1 MSSVSDFVTS
11 GTIIDATPDVR
22 GSSVRAHSRKRISRT
37 VAIPG
42 KPFSEGSASVDGGT
56 KRAPKRVRKTG
67 RTTTTAGS
75 RQKSSKAKAAI
86 RRTSD
91 ILRELIAD
99 ESQQALTVEQ
109 IVKALGPASFGTSL
123 MAFSM
128 PEVLPIT
135 LPGMSAVMVIP
146 TVIISSQLI
155 RGKRE
160 IRLPKVLL
168 KRSISRKAFAAAV
181 RVVLPLLERAERGTR
196 ARWHW
201 ASNPVAKRFLGLF
214 ILMLAAVIA
223 LPTPFTATP
232 AAISIII
239 ISLGMVERDGVLI
252 SLGILLGLASIA
264 MIGALGLGIL
274 SLFGA
279 TGA

>member
-1 MSSVSDFVTS
+1 MSSVSDFLTS
-11 GTIIDATPDVR
+11 ATRIEDTPYVWE
-22 GSSVRAHSRKRISRT
+22 SSIPGHLQKRNCAT
-37 VAIPG
+37 VAVRG
-42 KPFSEGSASVDGGT
+42 KPFSEASPSVDRGT
-56 KRAPKRVRKTG
+56 KRAPKRVPKTG
-67 RTTTTAGS
+67 RTTTTVGS
-75 RQKSSKAKAAI
+75 RRKSSKAKPAV

-91 ILRELIAD
+91 ILRKLISD
-99 ESQQALTVEQ
+99 ESQQVLTVEQ
-109 IVKALGPASFGTSL
+109 IVRALGPASFGTSL

-181 RVVLPLLERAERGTR
+181 RAILPFLERAERGTR

-201 ASNPVAKRFLGLF
+201 ASNRVAKRFLGLF

-223 LPTPFTATP
+223 LPTPFTAMP

-252 SLGILLGLASIA
+252 SLGISLGLATIA
-264 MIGALGLGIL
+264 LIGALGLGIL